1 MLMLPT
7 PYEKAL
13 NKLLALSIRTH
24 GYKAVKQAQDELEL
38 IGNSL
43 FGKRK

>member
-13 NKLLALSIRTH
+13 NRLLDLSIRIH
-24 GYKAVKQAQDELEL
+24 GYKAVKRAQDELEL
-38 IGNSL
+38 VGNSL